1 MPPRADGETPSLDE
15 LARRQDLPEEVRAAI
30 AEHARAQRER
40 REREERFRQLAETEH
55 QGRKVR
61 AAAIRDLSEASR
73 AERALQESEER
84 FRLAAQSVADLI
96 YEWDIAT
103 DRLDWYGNV
112 DCALGLAPG
121 SLPRT
126 LTGWLERVHPEDRPR
141 LAEAA
146 EVRRRVAVRILERY
160 RVRHQ
165 DRSWRQWIDRGQPI
179 LDATGRPVRWIG
191 ACNDITERVAAETAL
206 RQSEA
211 RWRSLTESSPDQV
224 MLVDLD
230 LKIQFINRGRAYPA
244 NQLLGRELLDFV
256 SPETRNEAE
265 SVLRGVIASGLS
277 AEYESDYSL
286 PDGTGLRFSTR
297 IQPIFEQE
305 RVAALVCSA
314 RDITRRRGAEAEL
327 RRHRE
332 RLEDLVESRTAELR
346 ALNER
351 LTHEVTARTRAQA
364 ALAESEARYRG
375 YLSQAPDGVFLTDSG
390 GRYVDVNEA
399 ACRLTG
405 FSREELLALSVYD
418 LTAPP
423 RREENLRSFAALK
436 TEGHVSAQVSLRR
449 RGGGAV
455 PVALDAVK
463 IDDDCLM
470 AFCKDITPLKQA
482 EQALRQLTA
491 RLNQVREEERSTV
504 AREIHDE
511 LGQTLTG
518 AKMDLAWLLQRF
530 RKDQGPL
537 RERCR
542 EALSLLDA
550 SLDSVRSLA
559 TRLRPAALD
568 DLGLEAAVEWLAT
581 DFAKRNGIRCECE
594 VTGEETILEAERAT
608 AVFRIAQEA
617 LTNVARH
624 AHATQAAVR
633 LHRADG
639 RIRLMVSDDGKG
651 IPADRLQGRASLG
664 LLGMRERASA
674 LGGSVEITS
683 QAGSGTTVVLEL
695 AADGG
700 EGR

>member
-1 MPPRADGETPSLDE
+1 MPPLADGKTPSLDE
-15 LARRQDLPEEVRAAI
+15 LAGRLDLPDEVRAAI
-30 AEHARAQRER
+30 AEHARCQCEQQDREA
-40 REREERFRQLAETEH
+40 RFRKLAETEH
-55 QGRKVR
+55 
-61 AAAIRDLSEASR
+61 RDLSAARR
-73 AERALQESEER
+73 AERALQESETR

-96 YEWDIAT
+96 YEWDIKT

-112 DCALGLAPG
+112 DHALGLPPG

-126 LTGWLERVHPEDRPR
+126 LAGWLERVHPEDRAR

-146 EVRRRVAVRILERY
+146 DVRRRVAVRILERY

-179 LDATGRPVRWIG
+179 LDEMGRPVRWIG

-230 LKIQFINRGRAYPA
+230 LRIQFINRGRAFPEG
-244 NQLLGRELLDFV
+244 NLLGREALDFV
-256 SPETRNEAE
+256 SAEARDQAE
-265 SVLRGVIASGLS
+265 RVLRGVIASGTS

-286 PDGTGLRFSTR
+286 PDGTLLRFSTR
-297 IQPIFEQE
+297 IQPILEQD
-305 RVAALVCSA
+305 RVVALVCSA
-314 RDITRRRGAEAEL
+314 RDITHRREAESEL

-332 RLEDLVESRTAELR
+332 RLEELVESRTAELR

-364 ALAESEARYRG
+364 ALAQSEARYRG
-375 YLSQAPDGVFLTDSG
+375 YLSQAPDGVFLTDAE

-405 FSREELLALSVYD
+405 FSREELLALSVND
-418 LTAPP
+418 LAAPP
-423 RREENLRSFAALK
+423 RREESLGAFAALK
-436 TEGHVSAQVSLRR
+436 TEGHASAEVWLRR
-449 RGGGAV
+449 RGGGTV

-463 IDDDCLM
+463 IDDQCFM
-470 AFCKDITPLKQA
+470 AFCKDIAPLKQA

-530 RKDQGPL
+530 RKDQEPL

-542 EALSLLDA
+542 EALTLLDA

-568 DLGLEAAVEWLAT
+568 DLGLEAAVEWLAA

-594 VTGEETILEAERAT
+594 VTGEETVLEPERAT

-624 AHATQAAVR
+624 ARATQVAVR

-639 RIRLMVSDDGKG
+639 RIRLVVSDDGKG
-651 IPADRLQGRASLG
+651 IPADRLQGRDSLG

-674 LGGSVEITS
+674 LGGWVEITS
-683 QAGSGTTVVLEL
+683 QAGSGTTVVLEM
-695 AADGG
+695 AAFGG